1 MDKAKIDRI
10 NELAKKKKQEG
21 LTFEETA
28 QQNELRRQYI
38 DEFKNSL
45 RQQIESIKIIDDDG
59 KALTA
64 KQYNEQ
70 QKKKKQQSG
79 AHLPLLHFSNREK
92 KSWSG
97 FPVSLQKMGLEYPI
111 FNFLQGS
118 WVELSA

>member
-28 QQNELRRQYI
+28 EQNELRRQYI
-38 DEFKNSL
+38 EEFKNSL

-70 QKKKKQQSG
+70 QKKKK
-79 AHLPLLHFSNREK
+79 
-92 KSWSG
+92 
-97 FPVSLQKMGLEYPI
+97 
-111 FNFLQGS
+111 
-118 WVELSA
+118 

>member
-28 QQNELRRQYI
+28 EQNELRRQYI

-45 RQQIESIKIIDDDG
+45 RQQIESIKIIDDG

-70 QKKKKQQSG
+70 QKKKK
-79 AHLPLLHFSNREK
+79 
-92 KSWSG
+92 
-97 FPVSLQKMGLEYPI
+97 
-111 FNFLQGS
+111 
-118 WVELSA
+118 